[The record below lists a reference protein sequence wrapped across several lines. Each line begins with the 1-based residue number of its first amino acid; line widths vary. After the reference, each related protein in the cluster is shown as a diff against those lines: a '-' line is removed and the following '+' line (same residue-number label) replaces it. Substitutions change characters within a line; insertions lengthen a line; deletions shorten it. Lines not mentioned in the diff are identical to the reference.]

1 MPVSTCMQKFIV
13 ANVFLLLQFVY
24 SRNNIN
30 NNNIKNNNIFKK
42 PFYYLPTVNTGE
54 WAMRQAI
61 EGKMASDLFDIF
73 Q

>member
-1 MPVSTCMQKFIV
+1 MHVEIHSSECVSFAAVCLFKD
-13 ANVFLLLQFVY
+13 
-24 SRNNIN
+24 
-30 NNNIKNNNIFKK
+30 IFKK